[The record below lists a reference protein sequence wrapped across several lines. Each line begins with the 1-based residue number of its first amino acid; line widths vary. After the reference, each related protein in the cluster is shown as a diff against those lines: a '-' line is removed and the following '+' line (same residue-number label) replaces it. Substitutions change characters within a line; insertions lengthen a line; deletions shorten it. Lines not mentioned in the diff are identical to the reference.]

1 MNKDAAAERPAILRL
16 IWIPSVISLGVTLL
30 RLIGELRYWS
40 GRWFSSETM
49 GIVPSGVSWL
59 IGITWLA
66 IPFGAYFAWKLAA
79 AGRVPDSL
87 GKAFACV
94 GGGLLVIL
102 INYFFL
108 NPNAPVGF

>member
-1 MNKDAAAERPAILRL
+1 MSKDAVADRPAILRL

-30 RLIGELRYWS
+30 RLIGELQYWS

-66 IPFGAYFAWKLAA
+66 LPFGAYFAWKLAA
-79 AGRVPDSL
+79 AGQVPGSL

-94 GGGLLVIL
+94 FSGLLVII
-102 INYFFL
+102 INHFFL
-108 NPNAPVGF
+108 IPNAP